1 MERGGWWV
9 LALGLQACLPFC
21 SFPHCCPTSLPRPA
35 FLGRVPGSPEALS
48 LRGRRSSAGGEW
60 MGLVGF
66 PFTRGQGVV
75 IHCSWHSKDN
85 AIPPPPP
92 PPPLTADKDRLL
104 PLK

>member
-1 MERGGWWV
+1 MVGPGPGPPS
-9 LALGLQACLPFC
+9 LSSFLLISSLLSDISAQAG
-21 SFPHCCPTSLPRPA
+21 

-48 LRGRRSSAGGEW
+48 LRGRRSSASGER

-92 PPPLTADKDRLL
+92 PPPQTADKDRLL